1 MLNKLLQMHLKGKFR
16 DRVIDNNITGDLT
29 GHKIAE
35 RIKGDTSW
43 SGVAGTA
50 LSKAKDIKLD
60 IPAEKLHEIQKE

>member
-35 RIKGDTSW
+35 GIKGDTS
-43 SGVAGTA
+43 
-50 LSKAKDIKLD
+50 
-60 IPAEKLHEIQKE
+60 

>member
-35 RIKGDTSW
+35 RIKGDTS
-43 SGVAGTA
+43 
-50 LSKAKDIKLD
+50 
-60 IPAEKLHEIQKE
+60 